1 MKRELVTTSKCLVL
15 IFCFAF
21 LAVMR
26 TIDTPQ
32 CEDTVRIKLPKPRYS
47 SSVSVEKTM
56 LERRSVRSYKDEPLT
71 VEIVSQLLWAA
82 QGITNNRGLRTA
94 PSGGALYP
102 LEVYVVAGNVTGL
115 PDGIYSYKPH
125 GHELVRTQKG
135 DKRKVL
141 SDATLRQLYVKE
153 APLVIVFSAVYERIT
168 KKYGERGNRYAVIE
182 VGHAAQN
189 VYLQAVSL
197 NLGTVAV
204 GAFRDDEVKKLMK
217 MEDGEHPLYLM
228 PIGKKKD

>member
-1 MKRELVTTSKCLVL
+1 MKKELLITSKRLVL
-15 IFCFAF
+15 IVCFAF
-21 LAVMR
+21 LAVVR
-26 TIDTPQ
+26 TVDTPQ
-32 CEDTVRIKLPKPRYS
+32 CEDTFRVKLPKPRYS
-47 SSVSVEKTM
+47 SSVSVEKAM

-71 VEIVSQLLWAA
+71 IEIVSQLLWAA
-82 QGITNNRGLRTA
+82 QGITNNRGFRTA

-115 PDGIYSYKPH
+115 PAGIYSYKPH

-204 GAFRDDEVKKLMK
+204 GAFRDDEVKKIMK